1 MEKFAIAFRR
11 VLVNDPDSLFS
22 ETRIRI
28 KYKLKRLEN
37 DYTQNESKKSETTDR
52 RVKRMIENVRF
63 SFSDR
68 FLSFSLRALFG
79 TKERTYVLL
88 RLLLAHTHARES
100 LYHTYYVRERSF
112 RIFYNLG
119 VSNNKNASKKGGFV
133 CGLRGYHTRPVDII

>member
-88 RLLLAHTHARES
+88 RLLLAHTRASPYIIPIMFENDRFES
-100 LYHTYYVRERSF
+100 FITSEF
-112 RIFYNLG
+112 RII
-119 VSNNKNASKKGGFV
+119 KMRRKKEDSCVDCGG
-133 CGLRGYHTRPVDII
+133 IIRVP